1 MYVDAGYL
9 LASAATLMTGTSL
22 RSGIN
27 VNHDRLIKGLVEQA
41 EESSGLPLLRV
52 NWYDSAPRGIP
63 DETQNRIGLLP
74 RVKLRLG
81 RIGWDGEQKGVD
93 LRIGLDLVA
102 HARNGAVD
110 AIYLVSGD
118 DDLTEA
124 VEEAQGHGVQV
135 IVLAVPNQQ
144 GRPNAVSRHLQRES
158 DGLEIIDRDTIE
170 QNVVRAAVPAKVTQ
184 VAETSPPETIATK
197 PTTPSPALLA
207 GRKPTPQP
215 APVATRRPEV
225 QIVYSSATGIGGSF
239 ADPHLA
245 TPDDHLES
253 QIARVV
259 DKVLDTYL
267 RGAGPAEQASLT
279 MARPLIPREVD
290 RALLHDLCEV
300 LETFD
305 LNDATRNGLRS
316 QFWTAY
322 DERYGS
328 SSSPLVPDST
338 APLE

>member
-1 MYVDAGYL
+1 MRSHCALYVDAGYL

-27 VNHDRLIKGLVEQA
+27 VNHDRLIKGLMDQA

-135 IVLAVPNQQ
+135 IVLAVPNQN
-144 GRPNAVSRHLQRES
+144 GKANAVSRHLQRES
-158 DGLEIIDRDTIE
+158 DGLEIIDRRVIE
-170 QNVVRAAVPAKVTQ
+170 DNVVRTAIPAKV
-184 VAETSPPETIATK
+184 VVPEEAVTATASEDK
-197 PTTPSPALLA
+197 PQTPTPALLA
-207 GRKPTPQP
+207 GKKP
-215 APVATRRPEV
+215 APTVTPPRRPEV
-225 QIVYSSATGIGGSF
+225 SIVYSSATGSGGSYVGTNSI
-239 ADPHLA
+239 AGHEE
-245 TPDDHLES
+245 LEA
-253 QIARVV
+253 QVGKVV
-259 DKVLDTYL
+259 DRVLDTYL
-267 RGAGPAEQASLT
+267 RGAGPAEQASLVK
-279 MARPLIPREVD
+279 ARPLIPRDVD
-290 RALLHDLCEV
+290 RALLHDLCEA

-305 LNDATRNGLRS
+305 LDDFTRNELRS
-316 QFWTAY
+316 RFWTTY
-322 DERYGS
+322 DSRYES
-328 SSSPLVPDST
+328 TSSPAT
-338 APLE
+338 GE

>member
-1 MYVDAGYL
+1 MRSHCALYVDAGYL

-27 VNHDRLIKGLVEQA
+27 VNHDRLIKGLVNQA

-81 RIGWDGEQKGVD
+81 RVGWDGEQKGVD

-110 AIYLVSGD
+110 AIYLISGD

-135 IVLAVPNQQ
+135 IVLAVPNQN
-144 GRPNAVSRHLQRES
+144 GKANAVSRHLQRES
-158 DGLEIIDRDTIE
+158 DGLEIIDESIIKD
-170 QNVVRAAVPAKVTQ
+170 NVVRTAIPAKVVKPADTESAP
-184 VAETSPPETIATK
+184 AEADK
-197 PTTPSPALLA
+197 PQTPTPAVMA
-207 GRKPTPQP
+207 SKKPTPITQQS
-215 APVATRRPEV
+215 RRPEV
-225 QIVYSSATGIGGSF
+225 EIVYSSATGSRGGYSGTHQ
-239 ADPHLA
+239 HL
-245 TPDDHLES
+245 THDDLDE
-253 QIARVV
+253 QIAKVV
-259 DKVLDTYL
+259 ERVLDTYL
-267 RGAGPAEQASLT
+267 RGAGPAERANLT
-279 MARPLIPREVD
+279 QARPLIPRDVD

-300 LETFD
+300 LDVFD
-305 LNDATRNGLRS
+305 LDDFTRNELRS
-316 QFWTAY
+316 RFWSTY
-322 DERYGS
+322 DDRYGS
-328 SSSPLVPDST
+328 TSSPAS
-338 APLE
+338 AE